1 MRGRCKYMIIQ
12 PEIKNW
18 KEENK
23 YFYESERQ
31 HIAVLNEI
39 FGEID
44 LSEEEQSILAW
55 IAGWDDRTVN
65 SLSSAIRKV
74 IAAETK
80 RLETSHVREKQK

>member
-1 MRGRCKYMIIQ
+1 MIIQ

-18 KEENK
+18 KEKDK

-44 LSEEEQSILAW
+44 LSEEEQSILVRSQIW
-55 IAGWDDRTVN
+55 IQVFI
-65 SLSSAIRKV
+65 L
-74 IAAETK
+74 
-80 RLETSHVREKQK
+80 

>member
-44 LSEEEQSILAW
+44 LSEEEQSIL
-55 IAGWDDRTVN
+55 V
-65 SLSSAIRKV
+65 
-74 IAAETK
+74 
-80 RLETSHVREKQK
+80 

>member
-1 MRGRCKYMIIQ
+1 MIIQ

-18 KEENK
+18 KEEDK

-44 LSEEEQSILAW
+44 LSEEEQSILVRSQIW
-55 IAGWDDRTVN
+55 IQVFI
-65 SLSSAIRKV
+65 L
-74 IAAETK
+74 
-80 RLETSHVREKQK
+80 